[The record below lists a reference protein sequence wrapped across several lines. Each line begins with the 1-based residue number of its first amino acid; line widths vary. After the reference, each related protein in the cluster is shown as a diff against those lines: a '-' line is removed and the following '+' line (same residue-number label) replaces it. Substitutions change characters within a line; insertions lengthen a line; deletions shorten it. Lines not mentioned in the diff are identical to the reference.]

1 MKAIGE
7 NEDRRTRFTLHP
19 CKVPS
24 GYFRLSAGYL
34 MKPDALGLG
43 LVVMDLKSLILLGSR
58 WCLVYMIILVAIQ

>member
-1 MKAIGE
+1 
-7 NEDRRTRFTLHP
+7 
-19 CKVPS
+19 
-24 GYFRLSAGYL
+24 